1 MKTLKLAA
9 AAAAMLVAAIS
20 SNAREV
26 ISINRGWS
34 FSKNI
39 STGGAVDQFARY
51 AGRGEKVDL
60 PHTWNQ
66 SDFMSPEGY
75 YRGYGSY
82 SRKLAIPAA

>member
-60 PHTWNQ
+60 PHTCTQ
-66 SDFMSPEGY
+66 ADCMSPEGY
-75 YRGYGSY
+75 
-82 SRKLAIPAA
+82 